1 MRSYG
6 PGYFS
11 STSTNMPATV
21 GVTEKPVVSRKIAFY
36 RVEIGPSGAYP
47 RGSPKLD
54 FRMVLV
60 LRTKELGKTAYM
72 GVQLTHGTV
81 QDSHSSRS

>member
-6 PGYFS
+6 PCYFS
-11 STSTNMPATV
+11 NTSTNMPATV
-21 GVTEKPVVSRKIAFY
+21 GATKTPVVSRNITFY

-72 GVQLTHGTV
+72 GVQPTHRTI